1 MKKLIRILLILLA
14 VVIAILAAAGGT
26 AWWYLARVFEEPP
39 TPTVAA
45 ETRRSIADGEVV
57 GYVDRLDT
65 YAWLGIPYAAPPVGP
80 LRWRAPQPP
89 EPWSGVR
96 EGLVRGP
103 QCPQRELGPGAGL
116 SGDEDCLS
124 VNVWSPARVADSDR
138 FLPVMFWIHG
148 GGNHLGSGGTPL
160 YNGARLAGTHD
171 VVVVSFNYRL
181 GPLGWLRHPA
191 LRNGDPLDDSGNY
204 GVLDI
209 VHALRW
215 VQANVAHFGG
225 DPGNVTIFGESAGG
239 WNVVAMMVSPLAAGL
254 YHGAIVQSGGLR
266 MAPVAE
272 AEEYGASDATSSRQL
287 VDSLLMADDPSL
299 DEAAARARQAAMGDP
314 ELAAYLR
321 SKSAIEI
328 LAAQAGAGFGTPS
341 LFGDGHV
348 LPDDLQTAELLAAG
362 RYNATPVIL
371 GTNRDEVKL
380 FQAFSEEVTERW
392 FGIVPYRVRDP
403 ERYDRETAYGSDA
416 WKVRGVDSLATPLR
430 AAQGPTVFAYRFDW
444 DAMRTVGTLDI
455 ARLLGAA
462 HALEIPFV
470 FGTLDFL
477 DRLAIVDDA
486 HLPERDALSR
496 LDDVLLGGVRAHRR
510 SGARARRPAGRVDAL
525 GEWRRRAAPAAPR
538 CRERRRHPH
547 VAVPAHHGRR
557 TRPATGRHE
566 LRQPRGALRD
576 VPPDVPVR
584 GLRPGGVR
592 DAGRRGVS
600 CPVALLPRLR

>member
-1 MKKLIRILLILLA
+1 MKKLIRILLIVLA

-26 AWWYLARVFEEPP
+26 AWWYVARVFEEPP
-39 TPTVAA
+39 MPVVAA
-45 ETRRSIADGEVV
+45 ETRRSIAGGEVV

-65 YAWLGIPYAAPPVGP
+65 HAWLGMPYAAPPVGP

-89 EPWSGVR
+89 EPWNGVR
-96 EGLVRGP
+96 ESLVRGP
-103 QCPQRELGPGAGL
+103 QCPQRELGPGPGL
-116 SGDEDCLS
+116 AGDEDCLS
-124 VNVWSPARVADSDR
+124 VNVWTPAHAADSDR
-138 FLPVMFWIHG
+138 LLPVMFWIHG
-148 GGNHLGSGGTPL
+148 GGNHIGSGGTPL

-225 DPGNVTIFGESAGG
+225 DAGNVTIFGESAGG

-266 MAPVAE
+266 MAPAAE

-287 VDSLLMADDPSL
+287 VDNLLLADDPSL
-299 DEAAARARQAAMGDP
+299 DEAGARARQAAMEDA
-314 ELAAYLR
+314 ELAAYVR
-321 SKSAIEI
+321 SKNAMDI
-328 LAAQAGAGFGTPS
+328 LAAQAGAGFGTPT

-362 RYNATPVIL
+362 HYNATPVIL

-380 FQAFSEEVTERW
+380 FQAFSEEATERW
-392 FGIVPYRVRDP
+392 FGIVPHRVRDP

-416 WKVRGVDSLATPLR
+416 WKVRGVDSLAAPLR

-470 FGTLDFL
+470 FGNLDFL
-477 DRLAIVDDA
+477 DRLAIVEDA
-486 HLPERDALSR
+486 HLPERDALSDSMMSYWAEFAHTGDPGRGRDGRQVEWTPWENGAGARR
-496 LDDVLLGGVRAHRR
+496 LLLLDAASDGGIRMSPFRLTMDDVRARLLADTGFDSLEEHCRMYRQTFRFEDFVPAEYEALGG
-510 SGARARRPAGRVDAL
+510 
-525 GEWRRRAAPAAPR
+525 
-538 CRERRRHPH
+538 
-547 VAVPAHHGRR
+547 
-557 TRPATGRHE
+557 
-566 LRQPRGALRD
+566 
-576 VPPDVPVR
+576 
-584 GLRPGGVR
+584 GG
-592 DAGRRGVS
+592 
-600 CPVALLPRLR
+600 CPSR